1 MESSIKGVVLAG
13 GHATRLGEITRITN
27 KHLLPIADYPMIYY
41 PLKALEQAAVKEVCV
56 ISGKEHAEQFISLLG
71 DGRVTDRSGKK
82 IFDLDLTYRM
92 QTRPGGISEAISLA
106 RNFAHGDKLV
116 VFLGDN
122 IIEGNI
128 VPYVQKFS
136 HQLRGARIL
145 LREVENPCAYGV
157 PTFDDDK
164 NIISIEEKPIAPKSN
179 YAVIGVYM
187 FDWQVFEF
195 IDSIQPSARGEL
207 EVTDLINLYIKNSR
221 LEYDILE
228 GWWRD
233 AGQSPREL
241 SEISQLIYQTGV
253 NKLNL

>member
-1 MESSIKGVVLAG
+1 MENQLKGVVLSG

-41 PLKALEQAAVKEVCV
+41 PLKSLEQADIKQVCI
-56 ISGKEHAEQFISLLG
+56 ISGKEHAEQFIALLG
-71 DGRVTDRSGKK
+71 DGHVTDRQGKQ

-92 QTRPGGISEAISLA
+92 QAHPGGISQAISLA
-106 RNFAHGDKLV
+106 RNFAHGDKIV

-128 VPYVQKFS
+128 IPYVQRFS
-136 HQLRGARIL
+136 RQLRGARIL
-145 LREVENPCAYGV
+145 LREVEKPNAYGV
-157 PTFDDDK
+157 PEFDNDDR
-164 NIISIEEKPIAPKSN
+164 IMRIEEKPSEPKSRF
-179 YAVIGVYM
+179 AVIGVYM

-195 IDSIQPSARGEL
+195 IDSIKPSSRGEL
-207 EVTDLINLYIKNSR
+207 EVTDLLNLYINHSR

-233 AGQSPREL
+233 AGQSPNEL

-253 NKLNL
+253 NKLTL

>member
-1 MESSIKGVVLAG
+1 MESSIKGVVLSG

-41 PLKALEQAAVKEVCV
+41 PLKALEQANIKEVCI
-56 ISGKEHAEQFISLLG
+56 ISGKEHAEQFIALLG
-71 DGRVTDRSGKK
+71 DGHVADRGGAQV
-82 IFDLDLTYRM
+82 FDLDLTYRM
-92 QTRPGGISEAISLA
+92 QARPGGISEAISLA

-128 VPYVQKFS
+128 ISYVQKFS

-145 LREVENPCAYGV
+145 LREVENPNAYGV
-157 PTFDDDK
+157 PSFDDDK
-164 NIISIEEKPIAPKSN
+164 NIVAIDEKPANPKSH

-195 IDSIQPSARGEL
+195 IDSIKPSARGEL
-207 EVTDLINLYIKNSR
+207 EVTDLLNLYIQHSR

-233 AGQSPREL
+233 AGQSPKEL

-253 NKLNL
+253 NKLSL